1 MLQQGQV
8 SFKILCKLALLFSL
22 MAGLEKPSHKNHHEK
37 RSRYAGP
44 AEIFFLLFG
53 TLVMPFW
60 SGTKLLIRSSLGEGE
75 KQRK

>member
-37 RSRYAGP
+37 RSRYAG
-44 AEIFFLLFG
+44 ATESFFIVER
-53 TLVMPFW
+53 LVMPCW
-60 SGTKLLIRSSLGEGE
+60 TKIILLSKSNFGA
-75 KQRK
+75 

>member
-44 AEIFFLLFG
+44 AEIFFFIVWDISHAFLEWNE
-53 TLVMPFW
+53 TSNQV
-60 SGTKLLIRSSLGEGE
+60 KLGEGE